1 MNTRQWLLS
10 LSLLVSS
17 VSSALGQERKTTTFS
32 VEPEIG
38 YLFGY
43 TRYEL
48 SISVPPSGDITGVRS
63 QLDFPLDGLTA
74 GLKVRLNG
82 HIDAKH
88 NWSAAVGLAT
98 HVTDPSGKMKD
109 GDWYHLSSGP
119 DLKFSY
125 TESKAPLTSL
135 LLTGEFSYGISTGRR
150 TAFDLILGYRY
161 QRIVE
166 DITGYKGWYFDGTD
180 KIPVL
185 GTEHAL
191 YYRVTYQSPSVGMRL
206 LIGQPMRTTVHL
218 EGSFAPSYMSD
229 FDDHL
234 LRMKSSTASGWGMG
248 GAGSGG
254 VKLILSKGRKGLKYL
269 DLSARL
275 VYASGSMK
283 QTQRFYG
290 DDPGTPDNETGLV
303 FSGIPY
309 SIKTMQYGINARFG
323 IEF

>member
-1 MNTRQWLLS
+1 MNTRQWLLG
-10 LSLLVSS
+10 LMLLITSA
-17 VSSALGQERKTTTFS
+17 SSALGQERKSATFS
-32 VEPEIG
+32 LEPEME
-38 YLFGY
+38 YSFGY

-48 SISVPPSGDITGVRS
+48 SINVPPVGDISGVRS
-63 QLDFPLDGLTA
+63 RLNFPLDGLTA

-82 HIDAKH
+82 HIDPKH
-88 NWSAAVGLAT
+88 SWSAAVGLAT
-98 HVTDPSGKMKD
+98 HVTDPSSKMTD
-109 GDWYHLSSGP
+109 GDWYRLSSGA

-135 LLTGEFSYGISTGRR
+135 LLTGEFSYGIISGRR

-166 DITGYKGWYFDGTD
+166 DITGYKGWFFDGAD
-180 KIPVL
+180 KVPVS

-191 YYRVTYQSPSVGMRL
+191 YYRVTYHAPSVGMRL
-206 LIGQPMRTTVHL
+206 VIGQPMRTTVHL
-218 EGSFAPSYMSD
+218 EGSFAPAYMSD

-234 LRMKSSTASGWGMG
+234 LRMKSSTASGWGLG

-254 VKLILSKGRKGLKYL
+254 VKLILTKGRRGLKYL

-275 VYASGSMK
+275 MYASGSMK

-290 DDPGTPDNETGLV
+290 DDPGTSDNETGLV